1 MAQCKG
7 VPHTIP
13 KLKRAGLP
21 EATMLCNA
29 EFSCGP
35 AVHCLQQVPAMRNC
49 KAWRN
54 RDGLALGD
62 AALEHSV
69 QLDLQQTQQQLP
81 AFWSVCML
89 RLRSVSQ
96 HVLRKS
102 MMPCSALQVSV
113 AAESSAGLYDL
124 GSHPEGHQTRPKRA
138 RKKSKPY
145 WLGSQ
150 Q

>member
-1 MAQCKG
+1 
-7 VPHTIP
+7 
-13 KLKRAGLP
+13 
-21 EATMLCNA
+21 MLCNA

-35 AVHCLQQVPAMRNC
+35 AVHRLQQVPAMRDC

-69 QLDLQQTQQQLP
+69 QLDLQQMQQQLP
-81 AFWSVCML
+81 AFWSACML
-89 RLRSVSQ
+89 RLYSVSQ
-96 HVLRKS
+96 HVLRKI
-102 MMPCSALQVSV
+102 MMACNAPQVPI
-113 AAESSAGLYDL
+113 AAESSAGLLDL
-124 GSHPEGHQTRPKRA
+124 GSHLEGHQMRTRRA
-138 RKKSKPY
+138 RKKSRPY